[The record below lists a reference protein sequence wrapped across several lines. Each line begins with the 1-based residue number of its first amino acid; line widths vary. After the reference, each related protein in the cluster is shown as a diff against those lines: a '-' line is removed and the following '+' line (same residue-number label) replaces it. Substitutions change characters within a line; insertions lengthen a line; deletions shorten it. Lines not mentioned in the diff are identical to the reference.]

1 MCINVNE
8 YFAYLIYLQN
18 KSGNIHNHPK
28 SLAPSAHP
36 GLRKQSF
43 SIDQNTWLTNAIE
56 NGMNSSSE
64 LREKMESEFKLR
76 NDAKRTREISQE
88 GQDGIDSEGTNEDVL
103 LTEHDVRN
111 FKNRLHYI
119 QLNDKSEIEV
129 TNYHRNP

>member
-36 GLRKQSF
+36 QLRKQSF
-43 SIDQNTWLTNAIE
+43 SIDQITWLTNAIE

-64 LREKMESEFKLR
+64 LRERMESEFKLR

-119 QLNDKSEIEV
+119 QLN
-129 TNYHRNP
+129 RL